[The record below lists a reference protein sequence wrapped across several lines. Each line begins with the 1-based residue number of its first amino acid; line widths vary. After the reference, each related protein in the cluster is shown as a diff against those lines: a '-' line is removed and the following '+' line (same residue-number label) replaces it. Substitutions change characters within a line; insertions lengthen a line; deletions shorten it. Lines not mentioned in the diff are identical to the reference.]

1 MGEFSL
7 WHWLIVILI
16 VLLVFGV
23 KRLPE
28 MGASLGKGIR
38 EFKRSLSDIG
48 NDTEGE
54 RTSLPPADRRSPPV
68 SDEREPKRLSR

>member
-48 NDTEGE
+48 NDNEGE
-54 RTSLPPADRRSPPV
+54 RTSLPPADRRSPV
-68 SDEREPKRLSR
+68 NDEREPKRLSR

>member
-48 NDTEGE
+48 NDTQGD
-54 RTSLPPADRRSPPV
+54 RTSLPPADRQSPV
-68 SDEREPKRLSR
+68 SEDREPKS